1 MIDLHIESQSSVP
14 KYRQIVNAVI
24 NGIEIGTLKRDQQL
38 PSINELSE
46 EYYLA
51 RDTVEK
57 AYNFLKKEGV
67 IQAVQGKG
75 FFIRRDGPGQLRV
88 LLLINKFSAYKKIIY
103 YSLVNALGH
112 NAVVDLRIHHHSAQ
126 RFKKLLE
133 ENLGQYHYYVVM
145 PHFYEETEQV
155 NVVKLLEQIPANEL
169 IILDREI
176 TELHGNYSAIYQ
188 QFDRDIYEALE
199 SGLDVLEKYQKLTL
213 VFPKEVYYPR
223 EIVRGFRN
231 FCVHYHKEFELLDTL
246 TGRELQTG
254 TAYIVLEDGD
264 LVELV
269 RQVKQRGL
277 KLGQDIGVLAFNETP
292 LKEVLADGIAVI
304 STDHEKMGETAAR
317 LILEKRHEKV
327 KNPFQLIR
335 RASL

>member
-1 MIDLHIESQSSVP
+1 MIELNIESHSSVP

-57 AYNFLKKEGV
+57 AYNVLKKEGI

-88 LLLINKFSAYKKIIY
+88 LLIMNKLSAYKKMIY
-103 YSLVNALGH
+103 YAMLNKLGSD
-112 NAVVDLRIHHHSAQ
+112 AVVDLRIHHHSAQ

-133 ENLGQYHYYVVM
+133 ENLGQYHFYVVM

-155 NVVKLLEQIPANEL
+155 NIVKLLEQIPRQEL
-169 IILDREI
+169 IILDRD
-176 TELHGNYSAIYQ
+176 LSDLNGSYSAVYQ

-199 SGLDVLEKYQKLTL
+199 SGLDLLDKYRQLTL
-213 VFPKEVYYPR
+213 VFPKDVFYPR

-231 FCVHYHKEFELLDTL
+231 FCVHYKKDFEILDTL
-246 TGRELQTG
+246 TGRSLQTG

-264 LVELV
+264 LAELV
-269 RQVKQRGL
+269 RQAKQRNL
-277 KLGQDIGVLAFNETP
+277 RLGQEVGVLAFNETP

-317 LILEKRHEKV
+317 LILSKQQEKV
-327 KNPFQLIR
+327 KNPFLLIR